1 MKGTELLDKM
11 ALIDDVFVEEADN
24 RKYAKDS
31 RRVPHSK
38 RRWIVVLSAAVLAL
52 FLMGAGVI
60 VRIYGDLWIETPS
73 NDPAE
78 SVRSAIENQIGKDY
92 AIHIEVE
99 RIEVD
104 TEETQRVVGNMI
116 SGVIADR
123 RGWSDEYLGEHF
135 VVVKAT
141 YYAEYDPSLTTRNDG
156 NVVQYFYLTRNPNS
170 GKWNIVD
177 NSGNV
182 NWSENRFDKEPAPIL
197 SREDQLFDYLSNL
210 FTGIYSQYYDG
221 LHYEIEYKKAVVNEN
236 EWTAEFFWTM
246 YHLGKGWD
254 IESDE
259 GVEMSMN
266 ISLQAT
272 VKLKDNGA
280 LDFNTIVIF
289 ADSSPTGPAVYDI
302 PLESL
307 FPDQLSNE

>member
-1 MKGTELLDKM
+1 MRGTEFLDKM
-11 ALIDDVFVEEADN
+11 ELIDSVYVEEAATFEN
-24 RKYAKDS
+24 TENVLRFAH
-31 RRVPHSK
+31 RK
-38 RRWIVVLSAAVLAL
+38 RRWFVVLIAAVLAL
-52 FLMGAGVI
+52 FLMGAGVA
-60 VRIYGDLWIETPS
+60 VRFLGDLWIEVPA
-73 NDPAE
+73 NDPTD
-78 SVRSAIENQIGKDY
+78 SVRSAIENQIEKDY
-92 AIHIEVE
+92 AVHIEVE

-104 TEETQRVVGNMI
+104 PEETQRVVENMI

-123 RGWSDEYLGEHF
+123 RGWSNEYLKEHF

-170 GKWNIVD
+170 GKWSIVD

-182 NWSENRFDKEPAPIL
+182 NWSENRIDKEPAPIP

-221 LHYEIEYKKAVVNEN
+221 LHYEIEYKNAVINEN
-236 EWTAEFFWTM
+236 EWTVEFFWTM

-254 IESDE
+254 IKSDE

-272 VKLKDNGA
+272 VKIKDNGA

-302 PLESL
+302 PLESF
-307 FPDQLSNE
+307 FPDQLSGE